1 LHKPLLE
8 LKTDDFEKLL
18 KDEKI
23 DCFISKRLIKRVSSK
38 QIVAYKND
46 VENLNKD
53 NLEEFK
59 ILEFYYIVRL
69 IIDYI
74 SRMTDDFALEE
85 YKILLAIK

>member
-1 LHKPLLE
+1 
-8 LKTDDFEKLL
+8 
-18 KDEKI
+18 
-23 DCFISKRLIKRVSSK
+23 LIKRVSSK

>member
-1 LHKPLLE
+1 M
-8 LKTDDFEKLL
+8 
-18 KDEKI
+18 
-23 DCFISKRLIKRVSSK
+23 IKRVSSK

-59 ILEFYYIVRL
+59 ILEFYYRVRL